1 MPFKPVPTR
10 VSLPSVK
17 KPRFYLGTTVSTRPI
32 AATSAQK
39 HKDKNTA
46 MSQQDVEIP
55 KRAFEFLGFGEER
68 GTKPRSRGIT
78 EIRGPYY
85 SVVGKRYLSDVLETS
100 GQWIDSLK
108 FAGGSF
114 TLLPERALRELIDLA
129 HSHNVTVSTGGFI
142 ERVLVQGTGVQGRRE
157 IVDKYLEKCKDVGFD
172 IVELSSGFIT
182 LPLDDWARL
191 VERCHAFGVK
201 PKPEVGIQFGAGGTT
216 EASVLEAEGTKDVD
230 ILISQARRFL
240 DMGCDMIMIESEGIT
255 ESVKTWR
262 TDVISKIVS
271 ELGYQKL
278 MFEASD
284 PEVFTHYIKTYGPD
298 VNLFVDH
305 SQILQLEGVRQGIW
319 GVKDVWG
326 RVASF
331 K

>member
-1 MPFKPVPTR
+1 MLFKPLPTR
-10 VSLPSVK
+10 VSLISVT
-17 KPRFYLGTTVSTRPI
+17 KPRFHLATTVINRPI
-32 AATSAQK
+32 SATSAQK
-39 HKDKNTA
+39 SKDKNTA
-46 MSQQDVEIP
+46 MNQQDVGTP

-114 TLLPERALRELIDLA
+114 TLLPERTLRELIDLA

-142 ERVLVQGTGVQGRRE
+142 ERVLVQGSGVQGRRE

-172 IVELSSGFIT
+172 ILELSSGFIT

-240 DMGCDMIMIESEGIT
+240 DMGIT

-271 ELGYQKL
+271 ELGYEKL

-284 PEVFTHYIKTYGPD
+284 PEVFTYYIKTYGPD

-326 RVASF
+326 RVTSF